1 VIHIADLIVRFVVP
15 NDGGPLQKKWP

>member
-1 VIHIADLIVRFVVP
+1 VRFVVP